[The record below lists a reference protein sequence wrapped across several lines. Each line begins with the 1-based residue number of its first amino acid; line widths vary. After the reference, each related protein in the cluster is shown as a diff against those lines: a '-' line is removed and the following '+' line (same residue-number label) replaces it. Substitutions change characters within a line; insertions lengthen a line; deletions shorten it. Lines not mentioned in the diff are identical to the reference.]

1 MRCQGGPGRDRGR
14 PDHSHQP
21 APSGNLIR
29 GRYTFTAPANNL
41 YTFRSFGA
49 EGASGILYRYGDA
62 SPIAEGEGFSFSAR
76 LISGARYLLVVK
88 GGSGAQV
95 EIMRDALGRS
105 FDRPIQ
111 LGNLADGYDKVI
123 ARAYDTHWYAFTA
136 PLTGGYVI
144 ATSSE
149 IDTLGYLMDPS
160 GRVLATSDDAYADYE
175 RNFLMEADLSAGQTY
190 LLRVSARGNMTGAYH
205 LTVLEPEAG
214 APALESL
221 TMSLD
226 RVQLRSGDVT
236 RLSAAA
242 SPAGARALVRWVST
256 DLSVAKVTQEGEVIA
271 IAPGECEVIAYAGG
285 RAEAKCRV
293 TVQSI
298 PLQEVHFELDALE
311 LPRRQTAALNYAVMP
326 LDASDQRMRFSSS
339 DESVATVDGRGV
351 VTAVSEGRAVITVT
365 SVDGGRESSLTVT
378 VTPRGAGVPGA
389 AGGRAAIRGRA
400 AAHRLDQYHPGHGG
414 PSGQFRRARRLQGD
428 DEAGQHPQ
436 GAGAGHPHRLSGCGA
451 HGCVAVLHQLS
462 RRL

>member
-1 MRCQGGPGRDRGR
+1 
-14 PDHSHQP
+14 
-21 APSGNLIR
+21 
-29 GRYTFTAPANNL
+29 
-41 YTFRSFGA
+41 
-49 EGASGILYRYGDA
+49 
-62 SPIAEGEGFSFSAR
+62 
-76 LISGARYLLVVK
+76 
-88 GGSGAQV
+88 
-95 EIMRDALGRS
+95 
-105 FDRPIQ
+105 
-111 LGNLADGYDKVI
+111 
-123 ARAYDTHWYAFTA
+123 
-136 PLTGGYVI
+136 
-144 ATSSE
+144 
-149 IDTLGYLMDPS
+149 
-160 GRVLATSDDAYADYE
+160 
-175 RNFLMEADLSAGQTY
+175 
-190 LLRVSARGNMTGAYH
+190 
-205 LTVLEPEAG
+205 
-214 APALESL
+214 
-221 TMSLD
+221 MSLD

-378 VTPRGAGVPGA
+378 VTPAEPVYGRCWWASSDTWTGGCAPARSIPPRAWRTFWPIPARPA
-389 AGGRAAIRGRA
+389 ATR
-400 AAHRLDQYHPGHGG
+400 
-414 PSGQFRRARRLQGD
+414 
-428 DEAGQHPQ
+428 
-436 GAGAGHPHRLSGCGA
+436 
-451 HGCVAVLHQLS
+451 
-462 RRL
+462 